1 VTVPF
6 SPVEGE
12 FRAQQ
17 IAIDPDGTAYVVPSG
32 MHERLRQAVASDRE
46 ERDPK
51 VALALSGWIC
61 LQTSGMTDRINVD
74 ALTHSPTRPR
84 FVGSHGLTTRDQSLS
99 LGIRVAR
106 FVGRLPPPSSRLQ
119 ARLKNRSERPIVL
132 SVYLNP
138 HFYVAQ
144 YELLIQKTWSLRNA
158 DRASLQHKLRSPSEL
173 PQPNP
178 AVGPRAR
185 CSLQQ
190 PYCSVG

>member
-1 VTVPF
+1 
-6 SPVEGE
+6 
-12 FRAQQ
+12 
-17 IAIDPDGTAYVVPSG
+17 

-106 FVGRLPPPSSRLQ
+106 FVGRLPHRVHVC
-119 ARLKNRSERPIVL
+119 RP
-132 SVYLNP
+132 
-138 HFYVAQ
+138 
-144 YELLIQKTWSLRNA
+144 
-158 DRASLQHKLRSPSEL
+158 D
-173 PQPNP
+173 
-178 AVGPRAR
+178 
-185 CSLQQ
+185 
-190 PYCSVG
+190 

>member
-106 FVGRLPPPSSRLQ
+106 FVGRLPHRVHVC
-119 ARLKNRSERPIVL
+119 RP
-132 SVYLNP
+132 
-138 HFYVAQ
+138 
-144 YELLIQKTWSLRNA
+144 
-158 DRASLQHKLRSPSEL
+158 D
-173 PQPNP
+173 
-178 AVGPRAR
+178 
-185 CSLQQ
+185 
-190 PYCSVG
+190 

>member
-6 SPVEGE
+6 PEADDE

-17 IAIDPDGTAYVVPSG
+17 ITIAPDGTAYVVPSG
-32 MHERLRQAVASDRE
+32 MHERLRRVVAPDRE
-46 ERDPK
+46 EQDPK

-138 HFYVAQ
+138 HFYLAQ
-144 YELLIQKTWSLRNA
+144 YELLDMVPPKRRQSLPPTQTEKSVRTA
-158 DRASLQHKLRSPSEL
+158 AAEPRGGSE
-173 PQPNP
+173 
-178 AVGPRAR
+178 
-185 CSLQQ
+185 S
-190 PYCSVG
+190 